1 MGFKAKIQLIKR
13 QKSEQYYV
21 NFPSAVAQAMEFNK
35 GDEVEW
41 VVKSKDALTL
51 IRVKDQEKKT
61 INDS

>member
-21 NFPSAVAQAMEFNK
+21 NFPSAVAQAMEFKK

-41 VVKSKDALTL
+41 IVKNKNALTL
-51 IRVKDQEKKT
+51 QRVKDQKKKT
-61 INDS
+61 TRSS